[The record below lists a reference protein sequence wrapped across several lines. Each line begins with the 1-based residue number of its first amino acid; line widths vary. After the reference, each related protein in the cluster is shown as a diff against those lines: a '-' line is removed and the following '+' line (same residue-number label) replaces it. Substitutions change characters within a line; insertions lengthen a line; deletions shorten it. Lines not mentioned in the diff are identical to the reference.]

1 MENQSFHLY
10 KNMNPTS
17 ISNYVQN
24 TSDVLLAALSR
35 LLNTFA
41 GYLPSILGALVILF
55 FGLLVA
61 KMLRNATKRIVKWT
75 RLPKLMSETKLDES
89 LAKTGIKKE
98 ISDILATIVYWIIVL
113 IFLSAMFET
122 LGLQVVVSTFNQL
135 IAYLPNLIVAVI
147 TLVLALIVSRFVKSL
162 VVASLEKLNI
172 SYAQIV
178 AVIAESLVVLFGA
191 SIAASQLGL
200 DVSIVTANIAIIVMG
215 AVALAVIVLGFGS
228 KTAGAN
234 IISGYYTKQLYKKG
248 DKVSLAGHKGTVKE
262 INNMAVILESND
274 GTVVVPN
281 EEALKKGSVK

>member
-1 MENQSFHLY
+1 
-10 KNMNPTS
+10 MNPTS